1 MLKEFFRRPSAAIVI
16 SVAILVLGVLQFRN
30 LPIALYPQ
38 TSKPKVS
45 AWLRTG
51 GASALEFKNEFGKNI
66 EAALQSIEDVA
77 KVTSEYRN
85 GSVQYTVQ
93 YTWGVESREAKSR
106 LQSTLSAFESRFP
119 REWGRFGVWFDGG
132 DSGRVIISMQSDKYT
147 PDELA
152 ELVESS
158 LLPRLRQIQGMGETF
173 VSRYD
178 EQYVLVTLNPEL
190 LTTFGISVGDVTARL
205 RAKEFDVGLGAA
217 DFKEGGSYQVLLER
231 RQTTFEEL
239 KASVIATRAGR
250 PISLDEVASI
260 ELKEELPQRFFK
272 ANGQRALILGG
283 EPRPD
288 ANISDVC
295 ARVLAETKAFAS
307 SLGNDVQIIEL
318 LNPAKF
324 IDEAVEN
331 VLFAVILGIAITTA
345 VVFLFL
351 GSLRT
356 TAVICVA
363 IPLSLV
369 GAFILMKILGIE
381 INLISLGA
389 MALSVGM
396 VVDGAIVVLENI
408 SRHVDERMP
417 GNYSDLLET
426 VWKSV
431 EEVRAPLF
439 ASLLTTMIVFAPLP
453 FTSPLASAVLGDLA
467 IVTVCVLLVSLGVT
481 LLIVP
486 AFYLWARSFGSLETK
501 AHGRRGVYVLS
512 AVFGGFVASAQS
524 SYLRVL
530 ARLRGRLLY
539 RGLMLS
545 AVVVA
550 LAASGYLLVG
560 EVQREVMAKPDTD
573 KLFIFL
579 NIKKDGVSVQEAE
592 EILSSYEQQ
601 VLSEFGGKLTHI
613 LSQVSDRNPWLLA
626 FLRDKSQIADVKQ
639 AFEARFKSSPLANVY
654 IEDWTPTS
662 LEIPNPPVAKIFISG
677 RTETDRREL
686 LGKVEEKLGAIE
698 ELGNRRARPR
708 SRQDDYLRVSMKED
722 AHWLNPLSSG
732 ASLEG
737 MISALITGYL
747 TETHVSDLEIAGAKV
762 PMRLRLPKEIIK
774 RPGDIEDLFFRIE
787 DSVIPLRAV
796 ARVNHVRDWADYY
809 AEDGKIVTYVEAWA
823 KDSYQGERSTL
834 AGRIKEQLQKDSTI
848 DMARLSFADTEEE
861 ISENIGSLLVALAMA
876 TLLIFIVI
884 TVQFGSIMQTL
895 LIMMAIPMGFIGVGF
910 SLWVFDSTLSVN
922 SMLGLILLAGTAVN
936 NSIIFLD
943 FFNRIRRETAMT
955 IAEALAHTAALRF
968 RPIMITTLTTILGMM
983 PLAFAYGSGGA
994 ILQPLG
1000 IAVTGGLWIST
1011 CLILLCLP
1019 TLIELSEKALQWIPN
1034 RGSVAKGS
1042 LLGLILLCWSS
1053 ISVDEARAESSL
1065 SLRDAERVSLRDYD
1079 GLRAAAKQAEAK
1091 RAQSLEVYSQLLPT
1105 LTISRI
1111 HSAQDLEIESTGVTR
1126 KVSGAVTEI
1135 GFEERIDRPFSWYL
1149 QHKMAQD
1156 SMSIA
1161 TLSAENVKQSH
1172 LASVRKQY
1180 FSVLIAQRSLQ
1191 HGEEEL
1197 KIANEASEIAKKRLG
1212 GGFISTQDARRAEV
1226 TVRRAEAELRR
1237 RQESLR
1243 QLRAEFL
1250 HLLGAEQSIP
1260 VLLSD
1265 DLPAKFRFFQFSEA
1279 EWQELQRGRE
1289 SILLQTSKLVAVHDR
1304 RAAQAANLNY
1314 LPSLIAGA
1322 SYQFQSPDSD
1332 GVIAAGPRLY
1342 VGVSW
1347 DLMLGG
1353 KRLAQSRQTAAT
1365 AMSSELL
1372 LSVEKSREEIA
1383 VLSLVEELKVLQ
1395 KNFEAAQLD
1404 VDALLAISQESRNR
1418 YLRGLISSKDVSD
1431 DVQSYI
1437 VGQESVLRYAEKIAH
1452 IMAELAYKSGSPDLF
1467 YELL

>member
-16 SVAILVLGVLQFRN
+16 SFAIMILGILQFQN

-51 GASALEFKNEFGKNI
+51 GASALEFKNEYGKDI
-66 EAALQSIEDVA
+66 EAALQAVEDVA
-77 KVTSEYRN
+77 RVTSEYRN

-132 DSGRVIISMQSDKYT
+132 DSGRVIVSMQSDKYT

-152 ELVESS
+152 ELVDSS

-190 LTTFGISVGDVTARL
+190 LTTFGISVSDVTARL
-205 RAKEFDVGLGAA
+205 RAQEFDVGLGAA

-231 RQTTFEEL
+231 RQTNFDEL
-239 KASVIATRAGR
+239 KATVIASRAGR
-250 PISLDEVASI
+250 PISLGEVAVV
-260 ELKEELPQRFFK
+260 ELKEELPARFFK

-331 VLFAVILGIAITTA
+331 VLIAVLLGIAITTA

-408 SRHVDERMP
+408 SRHVDERRP
-417 GNYSDLLET
+417 SNYSELLET

-481 LLIVP
+481 LLIIP
-486 AFYLWARSFGSLETK
+486 AFYLWARSFGSMVVEP
-501 AHGRRGVYVLS
+501 HGRRGIYVIS
-512 AVFGGFVASAQS
+512 TIFSGFVAAVQS
-524 SYLRVL
+524 SYLLTLAKLRKSRIRRV
-530 ARLRGRLLY
+530 
-539 RGLMLS
+539 LMLS
-545 AVVVA
+545 AIGVA
-550 LAASGYLLVG
+550 LLGSGYLLLAKVR
-560 EVQREVMAKPDTD
+560 REVMAKPDTD
-573 KLFIFL
+573 KLFVFL
-579 NIKKDGVSVQEAE
+579 NIKKDGVTVQEAE
-592 EILSSYEQQ
+592 EILASYEQQ

-613 LSQVSDRNPWLLA
+613 LSQVNDRNPWLLA
-626 FLRDKSQIADVKQ
+626 FLRDKSEISEVKQ

-662 LEIPNPPVAKIFISG
+662 LEIPNPPVAKIFVSG
-677 RTETDRREL
+677 RTEADRREL
-686 LGKVEEKLGAIE
+686 LGKVEEKLSSIE
-698 ELGNRRARPR
+698 ELGNRRSRPR
-708 SRQDDYLRVSMKED
+708 SRQDDYLRVAMKED
-722 AHWLNPLSSG
+722 AHWLGSTTSG
-732 ASLEG
+732 SSLEST
-737 MISALITGYL
+737 ISALISGYL
-747 TETHVSDLEIAGAKV
+747 TETHVSDLELAGSKV
-762 PMRLRLPKEIIK
+762 PLRLRLPKEIIK

-787 DSVIPLRAV
+787 NSVVPLRSV

-809 AEDGKIVTYVEAWA
+809 AEDGKVVTYVEAWA
-823 KDSYQGERSTL
+823 KESYQGERSVL
-834 AGRIKEQLQKDSTI
+834 AGRVRELLQKDSSI

-861 ISENIGSLLVALAMA
+861 ITENISSLAVALAMA
-876 TLLIFIVI
+876 AMLIFIVI
-884 TVQFGSIMQTL
+884 TVQFGSILQTL
-895 LIMMAIPMGFIGVGF
+895 LIMMAIPMGFVGVGLA
-910 SLWVFDSTLSVN
+910 LWVFDSTLSVN

-943 FFNRIRRETAMT
+943 FYNRVRRETSMT
-955 IAEALAHTAALRF
+955 VPEALAHTAALRF
-968 RPIMITTLTTILGMM
+968 RPILITTLTTILGMM
-983 PLAFAYGSGGA
+983 PLAVAYGSGGA

-1019 TLIELSEKALQWIPN
+1019 TLIEFSERSAQWVAS
-1034 RGSVAKGS
+1034 RGSLAKRS
-1042 LLGLILLCWSS
+1042 ALGLIVLWLPA
-1053 ISVDEARAESSL
+1053 ISMDDARAASEL
-1065 SLRDAERVSLRDYD
+1065 SLRDAEKIALRDYE
-1079 GLRAAAKQAEAK
+1079 GVQAAAKQAEAK
-1091 RAQSLEVYSQLLPT
+1091 RAKSLEVYSQLLPS

-1111 HSAQDLEIESTGVTR
+1111 HSSQDVEIESTGASR
-1126 KVSGAVTEI
+1126 KVSGSVTEI
-1135 GFEERIDRPFSWYL
+1135 GFEERIDQPFAWYL

-1156 SMSIA
+1156 SIA
-1161 TLSAENVKQSH
+1161 IASLAAEDVRHSH
-1172 LASVRKQY
+1172 LSNVRKQY
-1180 FSVLIAQRSLQ
+1180 FSVLISQRSLL
-1191 HGEEEL
+1191 HGEEDL
-1197 KIANEASEIAKKRLG
+1197 KIAREANEIAKKRLG

-1243 QLRAEFL
+1243 QRRAELL
-1250 HLLGAEQSIP
+1250 HLLGAEQNSA
-1260 VLLSD
+1260 VSLSD
-1265 DLPAKFRFFQFSEA
+1265 SLPAKFRFFQFSEVN
-1279 EWQELQRGRE
+1279 WQELQRGGA
-1289 SILLQTSKLVAVHDR
+1289 SIMLQTAKLVAEYDR
-1304 RAAQAANLNY
+1304 RAAQAANLSY
-1314 LPSLIAGA
+1314 LPSLVAGA
-1322 SYQFQSPDSD
+1322 SYQFQNPDAD
-1332 GVIAAGPRLY
+1332 GMIAAGPRVY

-1372 LSVEKSREEIA
+1372 LSVQKSREEIGI
-1383 VLSLVEELKVLQ
+1383 LSLIEELKVLQ
-1395 KNFEAAQLD
+1395 KNYEAAQLD
-1404 VDALLAISQESRNR
+1404 VEALLAISQESRSR
-1418 YLRGLISSKDVSD
+1418 YMRGLISSKDVSD

-1437 VGQESVLRYAEKIAH
+1437 VGQESLLGFAEKIAH
-1452 IMAELAYKSGSPDLF
+1452 TMAELAYKSGKPELF
-1467 YELL
+1467 HELL